1 MTSNTI
7 GRGQRRRTFDFDQ
20 EDSLLP
26 IKRKAT
32 SSLEPLQQQA
42 QKLELELS
50 TSCSLSGSDV
60 EDGMSQTQHA
70 PSPPPSESTSSYPA
84 SSSTSPAPSDMMDID
99 PGPSNRATSRR
110 SNKATRYGENADDIS
125 LESSPHVRHESWANL
140 ATGSLSP
147 KPGHIDKVSSGSHYP
162 TIDLTQDSFSHLE
175 VCEFNRALKRSR
187 LQDEDSDK
195 PRQSSATGRGGV
207 SNPASTTRSPSP
219 GNTRRSHSTLEL
231 KREVFLQDLA
241 RPPLISLKH
250 TRHRRFQP
258 AISSARRRSW
268 TTKLKPRASS
278 VPAELPSSTLSKDQ
292 SSVFNPRPVFLMTPT
307 TPTTPTHTLPPIGSE
322 NNGTGRSGRK
332 NDVQDTPMEMMPT
345 NSGVGL
351 GSSSSPSSAPTSDD
365 DDAVPLRTRRS
376 HGHPRRHLQ
385 HRHAQQ
391 TTTAFV
397 APPVLSTPTITRSFS
412 SSINLHLAISSP
424 YASSSSSPSSIQ
436 PSSSGPSLAPSPPI
450 IPPTYPLIT
459 RETLKELE
467 LDVTLRSPQLRHDI
481 LFDPGLQFRPTTGR
495 RKREASDR
503 YWEAV
508 AREMQ
513 WGCVCTSFDK
523 EQKIHPC
530 ICGKVPEGGTLP
542 SSASDIPVHHSWHPY
557 VLSTPSR
564 VLPLLETL
572 KEVLHLVVHPASM
585 TAVTSNVS
593 AVSGSAPSSPTG
605 ASPPPEACPPSSPVF
620 AVSPPFGSRSS
631 PANADPLLAP
641 FDPALIQQELTHG
654 VFDHQSVFKWVGQ
667 MMKMHCAPM
676 RDGMVENMVR
686 MATETD
692 ELDPTPERRPVK
704 ALKMCFDILEV
715 MKLDIANHQLQSLR
729 PYLLDTSADFE
740 MKTFQE
746 RYEKRVTG
754 LDNTRRWI
762 SRAFASINPPP
773 ASPPVR
779 VDRSKIVSAALCS
792 AMVELVFQPPA
803 PPASRPP
810 MAASSSEM
818 TVLVEPV
825 VSQNGSAVT
834 TSSPIPDRFMRN
846 HAQPLHPCEVG
857 FPETLYL
864 DHARLA
870 SYINDA
876 SDLLGL
882 YMLIMLFRQLTTT
895 GSPGAASVALEDW
908 EIDRIKR
915 EVWEVGPSR
924 LGLCFDVGPQLSSHG
939 TDPKI
944 KWEKGMSDVTLQV
957 AKRAEEARERI
968 TKAQSHPNHESP
980 IESSTPTD
988 RIPSPWML
996 TVIEKWKAAHYKK
1009 DSPLQ
1014 KILQRRLQSA
1024 VLDVVKDSV
1033 LAATSATSL
1042 VDASPGGKSPS
1053 ARAYSAMPMRRIN
1066 RHPLTATA
1074 TSSPSTAAATI
1085 LKKNAGSGLEPLMPE
1100 ILHLGERIARLV
1112 LFHSRV
1118 YKRLY
1123 EVDGFIDP
1131 TL

>member
-26 IKRKAT
+26 NKRKAT
-32 SSLEPLQQQA
+32 SSLEPLRQQQQQQA
-42 QKLELELS
+42 QKLELELAP
-50 TSCSLSGSDV
+50 SCSLSGSDM
-60 EDGMSQTQHA
+60 EDGMSQSRHA
-70 PSPPPSESTSSYPA
+70 PSPPPTDSSSGYPA
-84 SSSTSPAPSDMMDID
+84 SSSTSTPPSDMMAVD
-99 PGPSNRATSRR
+99 PGPSSRISRR
-110 SNKATRYGENADDIS
+110 SNNATRFVEDGGAIN

-140 ATGSLSP
+140 TGAANDPSMHARLVISNTHGVRDISAGSLSP
-147 KPGHIDKVSSGSHYP
+147 KPGHLDKASSGSLYP
-162 TIDLTQDSFSHLE
+162 TIDLTQDSFPHLE
-175 VCEFNRALKRSR
+175 VCEFSRALKRSR
-187 LQDEDSDK
+187 LQDEDSD
-195 PRQSSATGRGGV
+195 
-207 SNPASTTRSPSP
+207 
-219 GNTRRSHSTLEL
+219 
-231 KREVFLQDLA
+231 
-241 RPPLISLKH
+241 
-250 TRHRRFQP
+250 QP

-268 TTKLKPRASS
+268 TAKLKPRASS
-278 VPAELPSSTLSKDQ
+278 VPAELPSSFLSKDQ
-292 SSVFNPRPVFLMTPT
+292 LSPAFNTQPVTLMTPT
-307 TPTTPTHTLPPIGSE
+307 TPTTPTHTLPPLGSE
-322 NNGTGRSGRK
+322 NPSSSRKARK

-345 NSGVGL
+345 DSGVGL

-365 DDAVPLRTRRS
+365 DDARPLRPARLP
-376 HGHPRRHLQ
+376 HGHPRRHHHHHNL
-385 HRHAQQ
+385 HRHHHPQQ
-391 TTTAFV
+391 PMTAFA
-397 APPVLSTPTITRSFS
+397 APPILTTPSISRAFPS
-412 SSINLHLAISSP
+412 SMNLQLAMTSP
-424 YASSSSSPSSIQ
+424 YASTSSSPHSLQ
-436 PSSSGPSLAPSPPI
+436 PSPSHHSPIPSPPI
-450 IPPTYPLIT
+450 VPPTYPLIT
-459 RETLKELE
+459 RDTLKELE

-530 ICGKVPEGGTLP
+530 VCGKVPEGGTLP
-542 SSASDIPVHHSWHPY
+542 GLASDVPVHDAWHGY

-593 AVSGSAPSSPTG
+593 AVSGSSPSSPTG
-605 ASPPPEACPPSSPVF
+605 ASSPQEGFPPASPMSF
-620 AVSPPFGSRSS
+620 GSPFGYRSS

-654 VFDHQSVFKWVGQ
+654 VFDHESVFKWVGQ

-692 ELDPTPERRPVK
+692 ESDPTPERRPVK

-762 SRAFASINPPP
+762 SRAFASVNPPP
-773 ASPPVR
+773 TSPPVR
-779 VDRSKIVSAALCS
+779 ADRSKIVSSALCS

-803 PPASRPP
+803 PPTSRPVIAP
-810 MAASSSEM
+810 TASEM
-818 TVLVEPV
+818 TVLVEPANT
-825 VSQNGSAVT
+825 QNGSDVA
-834 TSSPIPDRFMRN
+834 SIPIPDRFMRN
-846 HAQPLHPCEVG
+846 TAQPQHSCEVG

-882 YMLIMLFRQLTTT
+882 YMLIMLFRQLTNA
-895 GSPGAASVALEDW
+895 GSSGAASVTLEDW

-939 TDPKI
+939 TDPKV
-944 KWEKGMSDVTLQV
+944 KWEKGMSDVTLQI
-957 AKRAEEARERI
+957 AKRAEEARERMA
-968 TKAQSHPNHESP
+968 KAQSHPNEEPSA
-980 IESSTPTD
+980 ESSTPSD
-988 RIPSPWML
+988 RVPSASML
-996 TVIEKWKAAHYKK
+996 ALIEKWKAAHYKK

-1014 KILQRRLQSA
+1014 KILQRRLQTA
-1024 VLDVVKDSV
+1024 VLDVVRDSV
-1033 LAATSATSL
+1033 LAVTSASTL

-1066 RHPLTATA
+1066 RHPLIA
-1074 TSSPSTAAATI
+1074 TSSASPSTAAASI

-1131 TL
+1131 AL